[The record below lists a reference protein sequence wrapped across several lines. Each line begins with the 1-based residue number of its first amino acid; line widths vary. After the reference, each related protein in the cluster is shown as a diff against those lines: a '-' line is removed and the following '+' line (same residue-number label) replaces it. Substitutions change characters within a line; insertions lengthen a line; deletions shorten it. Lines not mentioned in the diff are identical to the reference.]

1 MARWLEYESRDTF
14 LHKRLHPLTKMM
26 VVASVVI
33 MSGLWLDPRYQA
45 VLFLLAFIPVYVS
58 KIPLYWFSVVAL
70 AVVTSTYP
78 VAVTSLGQTNVGLYK
93 VLDPTWATTSVVGT
107 DIPFVGKLGI
117 TYGGLMWLLNAEL
130 RSTIMATYMFVFIY
144 TTSVAEVTDTLLALK
159 VPQPAVFVISIA
171 YKLIPSFNKII
182 KHILSAQRLR
192 GWSLRH
198 WNPVIIVRRAA
209 PLMKP
214 LMRRVAIMTEQITMT
229 TQIRGFGSGK
239 VTATRKLTFT
249 KLDYALMAIAILAT
263 ITAVVLTAFFNVGQ
277 L

>member
-14 LHKRLHPLTKMM
+14 LHKGLHPLTKMV
-26 VVASVVI
+26 VVAGIVI

-45 VLFLLAFIPVYVS
+45 VLVLLAIIPIYVS

-70 AVVTSTYP
+70 AAVTSMYP
-78 VAVTSLGQTNVGLYK
+78 VAATSLGQTNVGIYK
-93 VLDPTWATTSVVGT
+93 VLDPTWAATTLVGA
-107 DIPFVGKLGI
+107 DVPFIGKLGV

-130 RSTIMATYMFVFIY
+130 RSAIMATYMFVFIY
-144 TTSVAEVTDTLLALK
+144 TTSMAEVTDTLLALK

-171 YKLIPSFNKII
+171 YKLIPHLSRVVE
-182 KHILSAQRLR
+182 HILSAQRLR
-192 GWSLRH
+192 GWTLRH
-198 WNPVIIVRRAA
+198 WNPVMIVRRAA

-214 LMRRVAIMTEQITMT
+214 LMRQVAIMTEQITMT

-239 VTATRKLTFT
+239 VTATRDLKPS
-249 KLDYALMAIAILAT
+249 KLDYALMVIAVLTT
-263 ITAVVLTAFFNVGQ
+263 ITAVILTVFFNVGQ